1 MLGNIKYIEIH
12 FVCFFS
18 FFHVSTQGP
27 EVTAGLTFL
36 LVSGSVQVDAHLP
49 SRLPRADFTGP
60 TLQMRIPRPK
70 EESHAHG
77 HSVHCWTQANIRFSR
92 AALSVG
98 HISKHK
104 H

>member
-1 MLGNIKYIEIH
+1 MLGNVKYIEIH

-27 EVTAGLTFL
+27 EVTAGLTFHL
-36 LVSGSVQVDAHLP
+36 MSGTVQVDTHIP
-49 SRLPRADFTGP
+49 SRLPRADFTGT
-60 TLQMRIPRPK
+60 TLQMRMPRPK
-70 EESHAHG
+70 EESRAHG
-77 HSVHCWTQANIRFSR
+77 HSVHDWTQANTRLSR

-104 H
+104 R